1 MFTRTPGV
9 VACAVY
15 CLTPAPGD
23 ESMTF
28 AANPMQPR
36 NPRRRERW
44 SQMAILLFW
53 DAGGIVMGRIAYAG
67 SLEFAIRGF
76 VEFIRYRARIMT
88 SELLSA
94 K

>member
-9 VACAVY
+9 VACAVH

-28 AANPMQPR
+28 TANPMQPR

-44 SQMAILLFW
+44 SQMAICYFW
-53 DAGGIVMGRIAYAG
+53 DAGGIVIGCIAYD
-67 SLEFAIRGF
+67 
-76 VEFIRYRARIMT
+76 
-88 SELLSA
+88 SA
-94 K
+94 MVWSFGWEWSCRVTRVCH